1 MEMQTTLEEPVST
14 AVARPRRGR
23 KFIQVFLDRKAILV
37 GSLILLVMVVLA
49 VFAPYI
55 APYSPY
61 QQDLD
66 HTLAPPSWQHLLGT
80 DLFGRDELSRI
91 IFGTRASLMVGVV
104 SVAIAGGVG
113 IALGLMAG
121 YLGGIIDSLIMRI
134 MDALMAIPPIIL
146 ALSIGSALGGGL
158 KDVMIS
164 LGIALIPIYAR
175 LMRGQVLSVREAD
188 YVIAGELSGSSNLR
202 NMLVHVLPNCVSP
215 LIVLITLNLGV
226 AILAEAALSFLGLG
240 MAPPGA
246 AWGSMINDGYP
257 YMRTNPL
264 LSFAPGV
271 AVMLVVVAFNLVG
284 DALRDALD
292 PKLRGSV

>member
-1 MEMQTTLEEPVST
+1 MQTTLEEPVST